1 MHLCIYP
8 YIYVSAHLYRNMK
21 CPNWKEN
28 VFFLWAAGIRRMLWE
43 LSHFPWK
50 ISPGSSSQGPL
61 SKGLCS
67 IHSVMAVRQT
77 YFIKDDLFPL
87 RNGPLLRWAVIWR
100 LTINRRHY
108 CLYKVSFL
116 SAAWNLPAGAPLT
129 PVEVEQFSPCVR
141 LRRCSWH
148 IFAGL
153 VFYF

>member
-1 MHLCIYP
+1 MYLPIY
-8 YIYVSAHLYRNMK
+8 IETWTVQTEKKMCFS
-21 CPNWKEN
+21 CEQQ
-28 VFFLWAAGIRRMLWE
+28 E
-43 LSHFPWK
+43 LGECDESSHIPLGN
-50 ISPGSSSQGPL
+50 SHQEAVPRGPL

-87 RNGPLLRWAVIWR
+87 RNGLLLRWAVIWR
-100 LTINRRHY
+100 LMINRRHY

-116 SAAWNLPAGAPLT
+116 SAAWNLPAGAPFT
-129 PVEVEQFSPCVR
+129 PVEVVQFSPCVR
-141 LRRCSWH
+141 LWRCSWH